1 MCDMNVRILEIASR
15 FVLFVD
21 GFAICSFN
29 RMADIPIRWRKL
41 AGK

>member
-1 MCDMNVRILEIASR
+1 MKITLKTISDRIYL
-15 FVLFVD
+15 LVD
-21 GFAICSFN
+21 GQIICSFN